1 MLTFKRWQLAII
13 VALSAGFISALYT
26 VAEFGRARLVEAAA
40 DAQRAHEQWIR
51 VVDLQ
56 QGMRYRI
63 HVLGGRMNITTAPSR
78 GMRIHVQVPL
88 ESVVRSN
95 GGDPGASG
103 AFATVP
109 WVEPGSA
116 AAVSGSLV

>member
-1 MLTFKRWQLAII
+1 MQEALANVAKHARAKEVHIALDFTDQHVVLTIGDDGVGSTAE
-13 VALSAGFISALYT
+13 ALT
-26 VAEFGRARLVEAAA
+26 RPK
-40 DAQRAHEQWIR
+40 AHGIA
-51 VVDLQ
+51 
-56 QGMRYRI
+56 GMRHRS
-63 HVLGGRMNITTAPSR
+63 HVLGGRMSITTAPSR

-95 GGDPGASG
+95 GGDPGAFG
-103 AFATVP
+103 TFATVP